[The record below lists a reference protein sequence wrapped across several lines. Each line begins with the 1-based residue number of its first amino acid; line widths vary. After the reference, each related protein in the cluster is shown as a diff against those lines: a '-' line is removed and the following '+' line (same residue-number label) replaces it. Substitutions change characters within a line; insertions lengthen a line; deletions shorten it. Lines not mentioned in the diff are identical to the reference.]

1 KIPEKGQRHITAALQ
16 DPLAD
21 IRIVAL
27 RAARPWKVAVITFL
41 QILVKD
47 ADAQVRREA
56 AIAIRQLKAPE
67 AAELGAQLANQH
79 DGRDRWYL
87 EALGIGADG
96 QWDSFFTNWAGQQN
110 NQTLDSSAQKDIVW
124 RARSPKAVPY
134 LATLASNSNER
145 LDQRL
150 RYFRA
155 FDFNTNGPEKS
166 KALLDMLNN
175 PIGSESN
182 EEQLKIKQLVLTH
195 LDPTAIRQSSLAKR
209 ALQEVLQHLEGSMEY
224 VEMVQRLQLAE
235 ENPRLLQLAISHGDQ
250 QLGRAAAATLLNQGG
265 DNS

>member
-1 KIPEKGQRHITAALQ
+1 
-16 DPLAD
+16 
-21 IRIVAL
+21 
-27 RAARPWKVAVITFL
+27 
-41 QILVKD
+41 
-47 ADAQVRREA
+47 
-56 AIAIRQLKAPE
+56 
-67 AAELGAQLANQH
+67 
-79 DGRDRWYL
+79 
-87 EALGIGADG
+87 
-96 QWDSFFTNWAGQQN
+96 
-110 NQTLDSSAQKDIVW
+110 TLNSSAQKDIVW
-124 RARSPKAVPY
+124 RARSPKAMPY

-265 DNS
+265 DNSVRQILFANDETKSLKIMTAIRGIGSKTSLQLLEDVAFSTAAPLPLRREAAASLGRSYGGENRVLELLREGK